1 MKFSGCI
8 FRGVRFFFIL
18 FLLSSAVIPSP
29 LPAQTIT
36 KGPYLLMPTQTAVT
50 IRFELDTLLNGQVL
64 YGTGQRLGSRQTAQL
79 RGEKKGFYLYQA
91 ELSHLKPG
99 SRYFYR
105 VRVKDCQSDIATF
118 KTAPTADQPVR
129 FVVMGDSRSHP
140 DVFRKILRQ
149 VELMKPDFIISM
161 GDLVEDGGDFRQW
174 TDYYFAPAAQ
184 VINHI
189 PLISTLGDHEGD
201 GDRGELFRHFLLTT
215 EDVDSQ
221 WFAFR
226 YGNTHFVS
234 LDYRHPS
241 DKKMIGWYR
250 QEMTP
255 DKARWKFVFMHRPCF
270 NLGGHRSYWGQPRW
284 PKLFRVTRVD
294 MVFAG
299 HSHQYERFF
308 PMRPAGQPDS
318 RPVTYVTTGGAGAGL
333 YEINPHPD
341 VEKSAVVHHFIYIRV
356 HRDTLQY
363 TVYDTSGSEIDHLK
377 ILKKQGRYAA
387 DYLKTVQAQE
397 KVDLM
402 AMFAR
407 AISNSLGQV
416 PQSARP
422 AFYELQLRPVA
433 GENVSFEISLTEES
447 GTAYRMEP
455 FHGTLSGK
463 QELRK
468 LLPIFSKNKVQ
479 VGKWGD
485 MKPELRLRAKFK
497 SSFGEKELTGGAI
510 EYWPEEENQ

>member
-1 MKFSGCI
+1 MKYSARI
-8 FRGVRFFFIL
+8 FRGIRFFSIW
-18 FLLSSAVIPSP
+18 FLLSSTGILSP

-50 IRFELDTLLNGQVL
+50 VRFELDTLLNGEVL
-64 YGTGQRLGSRQTAQL
+64 YGPGKRLGSREVAQL
-79 RGEKKGFYLYQA
+79 RGEKKGFFLYQA
-91 ELSHLKPG
+91 ELSHLKPD

-105 VRVKDCQSDIATF
+105 VRVKNHQSAVATF
-118 KTAPTADQPVR
+118 KTASAADQPIR

-140 DVFRKILRQ
+140 AIFRKILRQ
-149 VELMKPDFIISM
+149 VEALDPDFIVSM
-161 GDLVEDGGDFRQW
+161 GDLVEDGGDFQQW
-174 TDYYFAPAAQ
+174 EDFYFRPAAQ

-201 GDRGELFRHFLLTT
+201 GDRGELFRYFFLKK

-234 LDYRHPS
+234 LDYRHPA
-241 DKKMIGWYR
+241 DNKMIDWYR
-250 QEMTP
+250 QELVP
-255 DKARWKFVFMHRPCF
+255 DNARWKFVFMHRPCF
-270 NLGGHRSYWGQPRW
+270 NLGGHRAYWGQPLW
-284 PKLFRVTRVD
+284 PKLFRDNRVD

-318 RPVTYVTTGGAGAGL
+318 WPVTYITTGGAGAGL

-416 PQSARP
+416 PQTDRP
-422 AFYELQLRPVA
+422 ALYELQLRPVA
-433 GENVSFEISLTEES
+433 GEDVSFEISLTGES
-447 GTAYRMEP
+447 GEAYRMEP
-455 FHGTLSGK
+455 FRGVLRGRK
-463 QELRK
+463 VLRK
-468 LLPIFSKNKVQ
+468 SVPIFSKMKVQ

-485 MKPELRLRAKFK
+485 MKPELRLQAKFK
-497 SSFGEKELTGGAI
+497 SSFGENELTGGAI
-510 EYWPEEENQ
+510 EYWPEEKNQ